1 MSTQAPNKMTILVV
15 DDEVAYCDA
24 TAEILEVLGYRA
36 LKANGARE
44 AKVILEVE
52 RPNAILLDV
61 MMPEIDGLTLLAELA
76 ANPRFLGI
84 PLVMVSAKAMP
95 ADIGTAWAAGADAYL
110 CKPYTA
116 DELREV
122 IQHVLAI
129 PSTEPYHSGGTDRLR
144 IILKSPPPDSK
155 S

>member
-1 MSTQAPNKMTILVV
+1 MSTEASKKTILVV

-24 TAEILEVLGYRA
+24 TAELLEVLGYRA
-36 LKANGARE
+36 LKANSARQ
-44 AKVILEVE
+44 AKAVLEVE
-52 RPNAILLDV
+52 TPNAILLDV

-76 ANPRFLGI
+76 ADPRFLGV

-95 ADIGTAWAAGADAYL
+95 ADIGTAWMAGADGYL

-122 IQHVLAI
+122 VQHVLAV
-129 PSTEPYHSGGTDRLR
+129 PSTEHYRSGGTDRLR
-144 IILKSPPPDSK
+144 IILKSPPPDDK